1 MIFKVK
7 KQSILTVFMFSTY
20 DVENYVENVENSSKT
35 T

>member
-7 KQSILTVFMFSTY
+7 KQSILNVFMFSTY